1 MSIRRSNNGQTNNNI
16 NRGFAVTQTGAIG
29 FSEDVETERFCSALK
44 NNQSMQTQQ
53 QMISDLQ
60 QKLEKLT
67 TSSTATQNESITNN
81 RDAFARISQGSWP
94 YTASAA
100 MDSGSQLFTGED
112 LKIEGLEI
120 YKKQALQK
128 AMSEM
133 EQSKKVIRSR
143 ILQMMLSYTNLKGKF
158 DVGTMTWKDG
168 SELVDKRWI
177 KKNQKTSQLHLED
190 VFYSVSYLSEKCKRY
205 NSLFKHQTEKRFIVQ
220 FDKMRNQMK
229 TERDNLILKWL
240 NAGILL
246 RANKDVK
253 QMMET
258 IEICKSAEL
267 SKRAL
272 DAKKVLGDMEEGYVF
287 VNNKLQSLPKGSTLI
302 TFQDGNGTV
311 HQMERADVKRAMNFY
326 ICVQAYEKL
335 TEDVKKHEARIADF
349 IAEIPDSAT
358 GQKST
363 KQNATPQS
371 YVGGQAAGSVGS
383 GANGQAAGGANGIFA
398 GKGGSNMETEES
410 EFTAGRYHNEE
421 SHYKNR
427 GMTMHHHKDKKN
439 HHDHDHKHGMHHNH
453 HDDNDEDAE
462 ETGFCMCADP
472 VPVRAVNTSS
482 GDFCRC
488 ANPVPVSTAT
498 LSPGEKNAYR
508 QLYGPGNNAPKYNR
522 SPPYHAHSHGTRN
535 NSGPHHNTRSRSGG
549 RSKRRFGTKGR
560 NHYLFNEFEDAS
572 SHKYLF
578 QGNEFD
584 DYM

>member
-29 FSEDVETERFCSALK
+29 FSEDAETERFCSALK

-100 MDSGSQLFTGED
+100 MDSGSQLFTGEE

-143 ILQMMLSYTNLKGKF
+143 ILQMMLSYTNLKDKF

-190 VFYSVSYLSEKCKRY
+190 VFYSVSYLSEKCKKY
-205 NSLFKHQTEKRFIVQ
+205 NSLFKHQTEKKFIVK
-220 FDKMRNQMK
+220 FDTMRNQMK
-229 TERDNLILKWL
+229 TKRDDLILKWL

-258 IEICKSAEL
+258 IEIVKS
-267 SKRAL
+267 SKNGL
-272 DAKKVLGDMEEGYVF
+272 DAEKVLRDLEEGYVF
-287 VNNKLQSLPKGSTLI
+287 VNNKLQSLPKGSTLMP
-302 TFQDGNGTV
+302 FKDSNGTL
-311 HQMERADVKRAMNFY
+311 HQMEIADVKRAMKFY
-326 ICVQAYEKL
+326 ICVKAYEKL
-335 TEDVKKHEARIADF
+335 TGEVKEYEAKIAVL
-349 IAEIPDSAT
+349 ITETSDSAM

-363 KQNATPQS
+363 KQNAAPQS
-371 YVGGQAAGSVGS
+371 GVGGQAAGSARS
-383 GANGQAAGGANGIFA
+383 GANGQAAGGGNGIFG
-398 GKGGSNMETEES
+398 GKGGYDMETEES
-410 EFTAGRYHNEE
+410 EFTAGGYHNEK
-421 SHYKNR
+421 SHYQNR
-427 GMTMHHHKDKKN
+427 GMTMHHHRDKKN
-439 HHDHDHKHGMHHNH
+439 HHDHDHKHGKHGMGHNH

-472 VPVRAVNTSS
+472 IPVRAVNTSS
-482 GDFCRC
+482 DGFCRC
-488 ANPVPVSTAT
+488 ANPVPISTAT
-498 LSPGEKNAYR
+498 LSSGEKNAYR
-508 QLYGPGNNAPKYNR
+508 QLYGTPKYN
-522 SPPYHAHSHGTRN
+522 AHSHGTRN
-535 NSGPHHNTRSRSGG
+535 NRGPHHNTRSRSGG

-560 NHYLFNEFEDAS
+560 NNYSFNEFEDAS